1 MQRFFVWPEQ
11 IADGYVRIGG
21 DDYTHIRNALRMRAG
36 EAFMV
41 SVQTEDSREVSSG
54 EYYCILEGFDPERLE
69 VVAKIAYFQESQQEL
84 PCEITL
90 YQGLPKSEKMEFIIQ
105 KAVELGAVKIVPV
118 AMKRCVVKLEAD
130 RKDKKTSRWQAIAE
144 SAAKQCGRARIPE
157 VSGVLS
163 YAEAV
168 REASAADVFLVPYE
182 NEKGMAETRRI
193 VSQIAPGQKIAMMIG
208 PEGGFDE
215 DEIRLAREAGGHAI
229 SLGKRILRTETAGMC
244 LLSILMFHLEESETG
259 DK

>member
-1 MQRFFVWPEQ
+1 MQRFFVRPEQ

-21 DDYTHIRNALRMRAG
+21 DDYTHIRNALRMRPG

-41 SVQTEDSREVSSG
+41 SEQTGTSEGPEG
-54 EYYCILEGFDPERLE
+54 EYYCILESFDEE
-69 VVAKIAYFQESQQEL
+69 EKAAVAKVAYFQESRQEL
-84 PCEITL
+84 PCPITL

-105 KAVELGAVKIVPV
+105 KAVELGAARIVPV
-118 AMKRCVVKLEAD
+118 AMKRCVVKLEAG
-130 RKDKKTSRWQAIAE
+130 RGDKKTARWQAIAE

-215 DEIRLAREAGGHAI
+215 DEIRQAREAGGHTI

-244 LLSILMFHLEESETG
+244 LLSILMFRLEENETG

>member
-1 MQRFFVWPEQ
+1 MQRFFVKPEQ
-11 IADGYVRIGG
+11 IADGYVRIDGG
-21 DDYTHIRNALRMRAG
+21 DYVHIKNVLRMRPG

-41 SVQTEDSREVSSG
+41 SALTDVSDALEG
-54 EYYCILEGFDPERLE
+54 EYYCLLEAFDEE
-69 VVAKIAYFQESQQEL
+69 AKAAVAKIAYFQESRQEL
-84 PCEITL
+84 PCPITL
-90 YQGLPKSEKMEFIIQ
+90 YQGLPKSEKMELILQ
-105 KAVELGAVKIVPV
+105 KAVELGAVRIVPV
-118 AMKRCVVKLEAD
+118 AMKRCVVKLEAG
-130 RKDKKTSRWQAIAE
+130 RGDKKTARWQAIAE

-168 REASAADVFLVPYE
+168 REASAADAFLVPYE

-193 VSQIAPGQKIAMMIG
+193 VSQIAPGQTISIMIG

-215 DEIRLAREAGGHAI
+215 DEIRLAKEAGGHTI

-244 LLSILMFHLEESETG
+244 LLSILMFYLEGE
-259 DK
+259 D

>member
-1 MQRFFVWPEQ
+1 MQRFFVKPEQ
-11 IADGYVRIGG
+11 IADAYVRIDGG
-21 DDYTHIRNALRMRAG
+21 DYVHIKNVLRMRPG

-41 SVQTEDSREVSSG
+41 SAMTDASDAPEG
-54 EYYCILEGFDPERLE
+54 EYYCLLEAFDEE
-69 VVAKIAYFQESQQEL
+69 AKAAVAKIAYFQESRQEL
-84 PCEITL
+84 PCPITL
-90 YQGLPKSEKMEFIIQ
+90 YQGLPKSEKMELILQ
-105 KAVELGAVKIVPV
+105 KAVELGAVRIVPV
-118 AMKRCVVKLEAD
+118 AMKRCVVKLEAG
-130 RKDKKTSRWQAIAE
+130 RGDKKTARWQAIAE

-168 REASAADVFLVPYE
+168 HEASAADVFLVPYE

-193 VSQIAPGQKIAMMIG
+193 VSQIAPGQTISIMIG

-215 DEIRLAREAGGHAI
+215 DEIRLAKEAGGHTI

-244 LLSILMFHLEESETG
+244 LLSILMFYLEGE
-259 DK
+259 D

>member
-1 MQRFFVWPEQ
+1 MQRFFVKPEQ
-11 IADGYVRIGG
+11 IADGYVRIDGG
-21 DDYTHIRNALRMRAG
+21 DYVHIKNVLRMRPG

-41 SVQTEDSREVSSG
+41 SALTDAPDAPEG
-54 EYYCILEGFDPERLE
+54 EYYCLLEAFDEE
-69 VVAKIAYFQESQQEL
+69 AKAAVAKIAYFQESRQEL
-84 PCEITL
+84 PCPITL
-90 YQGLPKSEKMEFIIQ
+90 YQGLPKSEKMELILQ
-105 KAVELGAVKIVPV
+105 KAVELGAVRIVPV
-118 AMKRCVVKLEAD
+118 AMKRCVVKLEAG
-130 RKDKKTSRWQAIAE
+130 RGDKKTSRWQAIAE

-193 VSQIAPGQKIAMMIG
+193 VSQIAPGQTISIMIG

-215 DEIRLAREAGGHAI
+215 DEIRLAKEAGGHTI

-244 LLSILMFHLEESETG
+244 LLSILMFYLEGE
-259 DK
+259 D